1 MWEYSDKVKEH
12 FKNPRNVGEIENA
25 DAIGEAG
32 ALSCGDKLKLYLK
45 IENNTVVDAKFQ
57 TFGCGSAVAAS
68 SILTEMIIG
77 KTLDEVKKITNKQIA
92 QALDGLPP
100 EKMHCSVMG
109 REALEDALKNYFKDD
124 ADWSEIEDNK
134 KETDS
139 KIICHCFGVSQ
150 QDIIDAIQQKGA
162 KNLDDISK
170 LTSASLACARCK
182 ENIEHLLKLYVKD
195 EKIKL
200 NPVQRII
207 KINEIIQTV
216 ISPELQKDFGDIE
229 LVNVENNNVYVKLKG
244 HCSTCQNAKLTLKN
258 FVETKLK
265 ELVDDEIVV
274 FEQ

>member
-45 IENNTVVDAKFQ
+45 INDKGIITDAKFQ

-77 KTLDEVKKITNKQIA
+77 KSIDEAKKITNKQIA
-92 QALDGLPP
+92 DELDGLPP

-109 REALEDALKNYFKDD
+109 REALEDALKKYEGE
-124 ADWSEIEDNK
+124 DWQDYAVEDK
-134 KETDS
+134 GS
-139 KIICHCFGVSQ
+139 SPIICHCFSVSEQ
-150 QDIIDAIQQKGA
+150 QIIDAVVKNGA
-162 KNLDDISK
+162 KTVDDVSK
-170 LTSASLACARCK
+170 ITNAGLACGRCLG
-182 ENIEHLLKLYVKD
+182 NIQKIIDKYVKKED
-195 EKIKL
+195 KTPL

-207 KINEIIQTV
+207 KINTIIDTV
-216 ISPELQKDFGDIE
+216 IAPELRKDFGDIE
-229 LVNVENNNVYVKLKG
+229 LVNVDGNSVFVKLKG

-265 ELVDDEIVV
+265 ELVDEDLIVI
-274 FEQ
+274 EG

>member
-12 FKNPRNVGEIENA
+12 FKNPRNVGSIENA

-45 IENNTVVDAKFQ
+45 IDNGIIKDAKFQ

-77 KTLDEVKKITNKQIA
+77 KSVEEARKITNKQIA
-92 QALDGLPP
+92 DELDGLPP

-109 REALEDALKNYFKDD
+109 REALEDALKNYEGE
-124 ADWSEIEDNK
+124 DWQDYVVED
-134 KETDS
+134 EGTS
-139 KIICHCFGVSQ
+139 PVICHCFSVTEQ
-150 QDIIDAIQQKGA
+150 QIIDAIVNNCA
-162 KNLDDISK
+162 KTVDDISQI
-170 LTSASLACARCK
+170 THAGLACGRCID
-182 ENIEHLLKLYVKD
+182 NIKSILSKYVKD
-195 EKIKL
+195 EKKIL

-207 KINEIIQTV
+207 KINTIIETV
-216 ISPELQKDFGDIE
+216 IAPELKKDFGDIE
-229 LVNVENNNVYVKLKG
+229 LINVEGNNVIVKLKG

-265 ELVDDEIVV
+265 ELVDEELIVI
-274 FEQ
+274 EG